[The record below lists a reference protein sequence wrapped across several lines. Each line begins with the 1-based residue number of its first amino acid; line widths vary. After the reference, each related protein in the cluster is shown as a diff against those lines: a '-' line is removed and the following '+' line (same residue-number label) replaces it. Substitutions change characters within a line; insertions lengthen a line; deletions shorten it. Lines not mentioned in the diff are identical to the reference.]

1 MNNTNETETRYVAE
15 PSLNPLRIPLLL
27 CQNKHSRSVTMFC
40 TACGKSIDPT
50 ARFCPA
56 CGAAATSTGTYAPPP
71 QPTIPLFRPRHNRAI
86 GGVCAAFAL
95 HYGWDLSIVRILTV
109 LATLVFGIPLFVYVA
124 AWIIIPEESPYVV
137 PYPPPANESSSNL
150 A

>member
-1 MNNTNETETRYVAE
+1 
-15 PSLNPLRIPLLL
+15 
-27 CQNKHSRSVTMFC
+27 MFC
-40 TACGKSIDPT
+40 TSCGKSIDLT

-56 CGAAATSTGTYAPPP
+56 CGAAATSTTANAYAPPP
-71 QPTIPLFRPRHNRAI
+71 APAIPLFRPRHSRAI

-95 HYGWDLSIVRILTV
+95 HYGWDLSVVRILTV
-109 LATLVFGIPLFVYVA
+109 LATLLSGVPLLVYIA
-124 AWIIIPEESPYVV
+124 AWIIIPEEAPYSV